1 MRIASSYKWEISE
14 ITALMADLWLFLSE
28 DERQSFAESM
38 QVVTYRKHE
47 PIYEVGNRPEYLMCL
62 ISGKV
67 KIYRDGVGGRSQLLR
82 LMRPVQY
89 FGYRASMA
97 GECYLTSAAA
107 FEDSVVCLIPMKIV
121 DFALQKNNALCR
133 FFITNL
139 AQALGSSDLRTVS
152 LTQKHIRGRL
162 AESLLFLRDTYGVAE
177 DSHAIAI
184 KIPREDLASLSN
196 MTTSNAIRT
205 LSEFAVEGLIVVD
218 GRKITILDEQKLK
231 LVSEIG

>member
-133 FFITNL
+133 
-139 AQALGSSDLRTVS
+139 SDLRTVS

-184 KIPREDLASLSN
+184 KIPREDLANLSN

>member
-1 MRIASSYKWEISE
+1 MRMASSYKWGLSE
-14 ITALMADLWLFLSE
+14 ITALMNDLWQLLSE
-28 DERQSFAESM
+28 DEKQTFAESLR
-38 QVVTYRKHE
+38 VVTYRKHE
-47 PIYEVGNRPEYLMCL
+47 PIYEVGDTSEYLICL
-62 ISGKV
+62 ISGKI

-89 FGYRASMA
+89 FGYRAWMA
-97 GECYLTSAAA
+97 NECYVTSAAA
-107 FEDSVVCLIPMKIV
+107 FEDSVVCLIPMPV
-121 DFALQKNNALCR
+121 VNLALQKNNALCR
-133 FFITNL
+133 FFMTNL

-162 AESLLFLRDTYGVAE
+162 AEALLFLRDTYGVAE
-177 DSHAIAI
+177 DSQAIAI
-184 KIPREDLASLSN
+184 KIPREDLANLSN

-205 LSEFAVEGLIVVD
+205 LSDFAVEQLIVVD

>member
-1 MRIASSYKWEISE
+1 MRITSSYKWELSE
-14 ITALMADLWLFLSE
+14 ITALMTDLWQLLSK
-28 DERQSFAESM
+28 DERQMFADSLH
-38 QVVTYRKHE
+38 VVTYRKHE
-47 PIYEVGNRPEYLMCL
+47 AIYEVGDKPEYLMCL

-97 GECYLTSAAA
+97 NECYVTSAVA
-107 FEDSVVCLIPMKIV
+107 FEDSVVCLIPMAV
-121 DFALQKNNALCR
+121 VNLALQKNNALCR

-139 AQALGSSDLRTVS
+139 AKALGSSDLRTVS

-177 DSHAIAI
+177 DSQAIAI
-184 KIPREDLASLSN
+184 KIPREDLANLSN

-205 LSEFAVEGLIVVD
+205 LSDFAVEQLIVVD
-218 GRKITILDEQKLK
+218 GRKITILDDQKLK